1 VNLTDMRRIY
11 EGTALP
17 QIMYACSIWSNA
29 SIKGRVY
36 TKKTLGILQSIQA
49 RAARTICGAF
59 KATSKAALD
68 VEAFLLPIEQQIW
81 KHNADVVTRLLS
93 SIDIAST
100 AGFQRDTTPPTTT
113 GRHINSWRKIHSD
126 MKDRRN

>member
-1 VNLTDMRRIY
+1 
-11 EGTALP
+11 
-17 QIMYACSIWSNA
+17 
-29 SIKGRVY
+29 
-36 TKKTLGILQSIQA
+36 LQNIQA

-100 AGFQRDTTPPTTT
+100 ASF
-113 GRHINSWRKIHSD
+113 
-126 MKDRRN
+126 